1 MSDVFDNNNNTNNR
15 NRNDNNIGGR
25 SRNRLEEEIY
35 DDIKTYKLK
44 RASFENRKD
53 TLNFSVEDKK
63 DDSDM
68 RHYDISKSNQRSDSR
83 SMRTKSENKNSKIR
97 IKKQQTSGSN
107 TLTFENEKKSRNFSG
122 GERFTYNKDNS
133 YIERERERENRRN
146 NWRQKRAVE
155 VEDIDDDEEYYDDE
169 YDVRSWRFRLL
180 KKIIAFLLIIMVVG
194 GSASFIYVKSIINDM
209 PVLTKKMVLESY
221 INKEPVPLSKIPKN
235 LQNAVISIEDER
247 FYSHKGIDYKS
258 LVRSFVNNL
267 TGNMTQGGSTID
279 MQVSKNLLTSNEKTL
294 KRKIQDMYNAT
305 VLNKIMTKN
314 EILEAYLNNI
324 YLGKSTYGVQAGAK
338 LYFGKNVNELNF
350 GQSTMLA
357 GITNNPNLY
366 QNYEQAKKRQAIV
379 LYKMYE
385 LGYIKENVYK
395 AQLYRDTPFKSEIDK

>member
-1 MSDVFDNNNNTNNR
+1 MSDVFDSNNNTNNR
-15 NRNDNNIGGR
+15 NRNDNSIGGR

-63 DDSDM
+63 NDSAM
-68 RHYDISKSNQRSDSR
+68 RYYDISKSNQRSDSR
-83 SMRTKSENKNSKIR
+83 SMRTKSESKNSKIR

-107 TLTFENEKKSRNFSG
+107 TLTFENEKKSRNFPGS
-122 GERFTYNKDNS
+122 ERFTYKKDNS

-146 NWRQKRAVE
+146 NWRQKRIVE
-155 VEDIDDDEEYYDDE
+155 VDDFDEDEEYYEDE

-258 LVRSFVNNL
+258 LVRSFINNL

-294 KRKIQDMYNAT
+294 KRKIQDMYNAI

>member
-53 TLNFSVEDKK
+53 TLNFSVEEKK

-107 TLTFENEKKSRNFSG
+107 TLTFENEKKSRNFPG
-122 GERFTYNKDNS
+122 GERFTYKKDNS

-155 VEDIDDDEEYYDDE
+155 VEDIDYDEEYYDDE

>member
-1 MSDVFDNNNNTNNR
+1 M
-15 NRNDNNIGGR
+15 
-25 SRNRLEEEIY
+25 
-35 DDIKTYKLK
+35 
-44 RASFENRKD
+44 
-53 TLNFSVEDKK
+53 FS
-63 DDSDM
+63 
-68 RHYDISKSNQRSDSR
+68 
-83 SMRTKSENKNSKIR
+83 NSKIR

-107 TLTFENEKKSRNFSG
+107 TLTFENEKKSRNFPG
-122 GERFTYNKDNS
+122 GERFTYKKDNS
-133 YIERERERENRRN
+133 YIERERERETRRN

-155 VEDIDDDEEYYDDE
+155 VEAIDDDEEYYDDE

-294 KRKIQDMYNAT
+294 KRKIKDMHNAT
-305 VLNKIMTKN
+305 VLNKILTKN
-314 EILEAYLNNI
+314 EI
-324 YLGKSTYGVQAGAK
+324 
-338 LYFGKNVNELNF
+338 
-350 GQSTMLA
+350 
-357 GITNNPNLY
+357 
-366 QNYEQAKKRQAIV
+366 
-379 LYKMYE
+379 
-385 LGYIKENVYK
+385 
-395 AQLYRDTPFKSEIDK
+395 

>member
-44 RASFENRKD
+44 RTSFENRKD

-107 TLTFENEKKSRNFSG
+107 TLTFENEKKSRNFPG
-122 GERFTYNKDNS
+122 GERFTYKKDNS

-155 VEDIDDDEEYYDDE
+155 VEDIDDEEYYDDE

>member
-53 TLNFSVEDKK
+53 TLNFSMEDKK

-68 RHYDISKSNQRSDSR
+68 RHYDINKSNQPSDSR

-107 TLTFENEKKSRNFSG
+107 TLTFENEKKSRNFPT
-122 GERFTYNKDNS
+122 GERFTYKKDNS

-146 NWRQKRAVE
+146 NWRQKRAVD

-180 KKIIAFLLIIMVVG
+180 KKIIAFLLIIMVV
-194 GSASFIYVKSIINDM
+194 
-209 PVLTKKMVLESY
+209 
-221 INKEPVPLSKIPKN
+221 
-235 LQNAVISIEDER
+235 
-247 FYSHKGIDYKS
+247 
-258 LVRSFVNNL
+258 
-267 TGNMTQGGSTID
+267 
-279 MQVSKNLLTSNEKTL
+279 
-294 KRKIQDMYNAT
+294 
-305 VLNKIMTKN
+305 
-314 EILEAYLNNI
+314 
-324 YLGKSTYGVQAGAK
+324 
-338 LYFGKNVNELNF
+338 
-350 GQSTMLA
+350 
-357 GITNNPNLY
+357 
-366 QNYEQAKKRQAIV
+366 
-379 LYKMYE
+379 
-385 LGYIKENVYK
+385 
-395 AQLYRDTPFKSEIDK
+395 

>member
-53 TLNFSVEDKK
+53 TLNFSVEEKK

-107 TLTFENEKKSRNFSG
+107 TLTFENEKKSRNFPG
-122 GERFTYNKDNS
+122 GERFTYKKDNS

-146 NWRQKRAVE
+146 NWRKKRAVE

>member
-107 TLTFENEKKSRNFSG
+107 TLTFENEKKSRNFPD
-122 GERFTYNKDNS
+122 GERFTYKKDNS

-155 VEDIDDDEEYYDDE
+155 VEDIDDEEYYDDE

>member
-53 TLNFSVEDKK
+53 TLNFSMEDKK

-107 TLTFENEKKSRNFSG
+107 TLTFENEKKSRNFPG
-122 GERFTYNKDNS
+122 GERFTYKKDNS

>member
-1 MSDVFDNNNNTNNR
+1 
-15 NRNDNNIGGR
+15 
-25 SRNRLEEEIY
+25 
-35 DDIKTYKLK
+35 
-44 RASFENRKD
+44 
-53 TLNFSVEDKK
+53 
-63 DDSDM
+63 M
-68 RHYDISKSNQRSDSR
+68 RHYDINKSNQPSDSR

-107 TLTFENEKKSRNFSG
+107 TLTFENEKKSRNFMT
-122 GERFTYNKDNS
+122 GERFTYKKDNS

-146 NWRQKRAVE
+146 NWRQKRAVD

>member
-1 MSDVFDNNNNTNNR
+1 MSDIFDNNNNTNNR

-53 TLNFSVEDKK
+53 TLNFSMEDKK

-68 RHYDISKSNQRSDSR
+68 RHYDINKSNQPSDSR

-107 TLTFENEKKSRNFSG
+107 TLTFENEKKSRNFPT
-122 GERFTYNKDNS
+122 GERFTYKKDNS

-146 NWRQKRAVE
+146 NWRQKRVVD

>member
-107 TLTFENEKKSRNFSG
+107 TLTFENEKKSRNFPG
-122 GERFTYNKDNS
+122 GERFTYKKDNS

>member
-53 TLNFSVEDKK
+53 TLNFSMEDKK

-107 TLTFENEKKSRNFSG
+107 TLTFENEKKSRNFPG
-122 GERFTYNKDNS
+122 GERFTYKKDNS

-294 KRKIQDMYNAT
+294 KRKIQDMHNAT

>member
-107 TLTFENEKKSRNFSG
+107 TLTFENEKKSRNFPG
-122 GERFTYNKDNS
+122 GERFTYKKDNS

-155 VEDIDDDEEYYDDE
+155 VEDIDDEEYYDDE

>member
-53 TLNFSVEDKK
+53 TLNFSMEDKK

-68 RHYDISKSNQRSDSR
+68 RHYDINKSNQPSDSR

-107 TLTFENEKKSRNFSG
+107 TLTFENEKKSRNFPI
-122 GERFTYNKDNS
+122 GERFTYKKDNS

-146 NWRQKRAVE
+146 NWRQKRVVD